1 MNRLEAYIEKVKI
14 AVAEG
19 KLTYAK
25 MMPAIEELNSVG
37 ERVAYFNAYVDLTAQ
52 AIRDEECT
60 ESTNSAARR
69 VSQGEDITV
78 VARDVALD
86 RFRHLINHYNNKRI
100 HRLWNAAIPEL
111 KTAGGLAALC

>member
-52 AIRDEECT
+52 AIRDE
-60 ESTNSAARR
+60 AHRFA
-69 VSQGEDITV
+69 ITYHKKLR
-78 VARDVALD
+78 AKAFLPK
-86 RFRHLINHYNNKRI
+86 N
-100 HRLWNAAIPEL
+100 
-111 KTAGGLAALC
+111 